1 MIKKVAS
8 VLLVLCLIFALLAGC
23 GNTAT
28 ETTDE
33 TTTSSSE
40 ETSESSEELFE
51 VTWVSPAA
59 LASLDFCW
67 MHVANALGYFE
78 DEGISVNIV
87 EDVSGGDAKYLAA
100 GSADF
105 SATSPSVALSSVDVG
120 ANNITAVCNVVV
132 NNFFGIAYNQESGIS
147 DWADLEGK
155 TIATLAESFPSLYNP
170 ILMAAGVDPETVNYV
185 VYGTAEYEALN
196 SSEAD
201 AMGTWLSEYYMCLGM
216 GYDTWGYLSGND
228 VLPQIAN
235 SIWVNNEFAAENPD
249 IVEGFVRAITKAA
262 YFCYLNPEAA
272 ADITLQEYP
281 EIDITWDGAV
291 GAVVGNVYGMIGA
304 TEEDQAVRIEA
315 HDVGVYDMDTV
326 QQTMDNLYNGG
337 VLSNELTAAD
347 YYTNEY
353 VDTTWDYAIVQADS
367 DAYTF
372 GSDIYTEANE

>member
-1 MIKKVAS
+1 MIKKIAS
-8 VLLVLCLIFALLAGC
+8 ILLVLCLILALFTGC
-23 GNTAT
+23 GQTASDT
-28 ETTDE
+28 
-33 TTTSSSE
+33 E
-40 ETSESSEELFE
+40 ETNAGTSEAAAASSDELFE

-87 EDVSGGDAKYLAA
+87 EDVTGGDAKYLAA

-120 ANNITAVCNVVV
+120 ADNITAVCNVVV
-132 NNFFGIAYNQESGIS
+132 NNIFGIAYNPESGIS
-147 DWADLEGK
+147 GWSDLEGK
-155 TIATLAESFPSLYNP
+155 TIATLAESFPALFDP

-185 VYGTAEYEALN
+185 VYGTAEYEAL
-196 SSEAD
+196 SSGEAD

-216 GYDTWGYLSGND
+216 GYDTWGYLNGND

-235 SIWVNNEFAAENPD
+235 SIWVNDEFAAENPD
-249 IVEGFVRAITKAA
+249 IVEGFVRAITKAS

-272 ADITLQEYP
+272 ADITLLAYP

-304 TEEDQAVRIEA
+304 TDEEQTARVDA
-315 HDVGVYDMDTV
+315 HAVGVYDMDTV

-337 VLSNELTAAD
+337 IITNELTAAD
-347 YYTNEY
+347 YYTNDY
-353 VDTTWDYAIVQADS
+353 VDTSWDYTTVEADS
-367 DAYTF
+367 DSYTF
-372 GSDIYTEANE
+372 GSSIYTEANG